1 MPLILPFEGAVP
13 DIHESAFI
21 APNATIVGRVRIG
34 AGASVWYGAV
44 IRGDLDEVEL
54 GEGSN
59 LQDNSVIHVD
69 AGVPT
74 RIGRDVGIGH
84 GAIIHGA
91 TVHDGALIGMGAR
104 LLNGSV
110 TGAGALVAAGA
121 LVLEGQEIPPN
132 AVAAGVP
139 ARVRGEITDPEVR
152 DRVDR
157 NARVYRG
164 LALAHRAALET
175 AAASAG

>member
-1 MPLILPFEGAVP
+1 MGTVGRVPLILPFEGVWP
-13 DIHESAFI
+13 DIHPSAFI

-34 AGASVWYGAV
+34 AGASIWYGAV
-44 IRGDLDEVEL
+44 IRADLDEVEF

-84 GAIIHGA
+84 AAIIHGA
-91 TVHDGALIGMGAR
+91 TVHDGTLVGMGAR

-110 TGAGALVAAGA
+110 IGAGALVAAGA
-121 LVLEGQEIPPN
+121 VVLEGQEIPPN
-132 AVAAGVP
+132 AIAAGVP
-139 ARVRGEITDPEVR
+139 AKVRGEITDPEVR
-152 DRVDR
+152 ERVDR
-157 NARVYRG
+157 NARVYRD
-164 LALAHRAALET
+164 LAQAHRDL
-175 AAASAG
+175 G

>member
-1 MPLILPFEGAVP
+1 VPLILPFKGVWP

-21 APNATIVGRVRIG
+21 APNATIIGRVRI
-34 AGASVWYGAV
+34 AARASVWYGAV
-44 IRGDLDEVEL
+44 IRADLDDVEL

-69 AGVPT
+69 AGVPA

-91 TVHDGALIGMGAR
+91 TVHDGALVGMGAR

-110 TGAGALVAAGA
+110 TGAGALIAAGA
-121 LVLEGQEIPPN
+121 VVLEGQEIPAN

-139 ARVRGEITDPEVR
+139 AKVRGEIGDPGLR
-152 DRVDR
+152 ARVDR
-157 NARVYRG
+157 NAEVYRE
-164 LALAHRAALET
+164 LAQAHRGL
-175 AAASAG
+175 G

>member
-1 MPLILPFEGAVP
+1 VPLILPFEGVWP

-21 APNATIVGRVRIG
+21 APNATIIGRVRI
-34 AGASVWYGAV
+34 AARASIWYGAV
-44 IRGDLDEVEL
+44 IRADLDVVEF

-84 GAIIHGA
+84 AAIIHGA
-91 TVHDGALIGMGAR
+91 TVHDGALVGMVAR

-110 TGAGALVAAGA
+110 TGARALIAAGA
-121 LVLEGQEIPPN
+121 VVLEGQEIPEN
-132 AVAAGVP
+132 AIAAGVP
-139 ARVRGEITDPEVR
+139 AKVRGEISDAGVR
-152 DRVDR
+152 ERVDR
-157 NARVYRG
+157 NAEVYRQ
-164 LALAHRAALET
+164 LAQAHRAL
-175 AAASAG
+175 G

>member
-1 MPLILPFEGAVP
+1 VPLILPFEGVWP

-21 APNATIVGRVRIG
+21 APNATIIGRVRI
-34 AGASVWYGAV
+34 AARASIWYGAV
-44 IRGDLDEVEL
+44 IRADLDVVEF

-84 GAIIHGA
+84 AAIIHGA
-91 TVHDGALIGMGAR
+91 TVHDGALVGMGAR

-110 TGAGALVAAGA
+110 TGAGALIAAGA
-121 LVLEGQEIPPN
+121 VVLEGQEIPAN
-132 AVAAGVP
+132 AIAAGVP
-139 ARVRGEITDPEVR
+139 AKVRGEISDPEVR
-152 DRVDR
+152 ERVDR
-157 NARVYRG
+157 NASVYRE
-164 LALAHRAALET
+164 LAQAHRAL
-175 AAASAG
+175 G